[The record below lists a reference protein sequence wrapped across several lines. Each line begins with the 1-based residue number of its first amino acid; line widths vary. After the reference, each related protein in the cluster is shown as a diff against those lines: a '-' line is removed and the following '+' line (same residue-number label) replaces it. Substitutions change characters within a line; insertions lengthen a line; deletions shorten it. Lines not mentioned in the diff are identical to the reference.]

1 MLLNGQ
7 IMMSPKL
14 RRASQFTIDIYR
26 QGIYIQA
33 YYYIYTIVH
42 IGLYNRKKENVVI
55 SKYENSVFLSFLAGK
70 NDCEVTFV
78 LYNPAK
84 SSVYVQYRPY
94 RAAASALRLLE
105 NEESSDVKGQIKKK
119 RSTGND
125 RIIIEA
131 EWREAQS
138 LLYTIVNNM

>member
-14 RRASQFTIDIYR
+14 RRASQFTIDM
-26 QGIYIQA
+26 YIDKE
-33 YYYIYTIVH
+33 YISRPTSISTLSYISVY
-42 IGLYNRKKENVVI
+42 IIERKRTSPSLNTKI
-55 SKYENSVFLSFLAGK
+55 LSFLSFLAGK

-84 SSVYVQYRPY
+84 SSVYVEYRPY

-131 EWREAQS
+131 EWREAQ
-138 LLYTIVNNM
+138 LNNM